1 MAAPIRDT
9 ARLRLLGQQARLR
22 DQIARNVAGSGSAAA
37 PRGKGPAKAAPR
49 PGLSLDPPRP
59 KARVKE
65 ATAADLA
72 EARDTLGDAVG
83 IKPFKD
89 YVRRGN

>member
-9 ARLRLLGQQARLR
+9 ERLRLLDQQARVR
-22 DQIARNVAGSGSAAA
+22 EQIARNVARPGGAAA
-37 PRGKGPAKAAPR
+37 PRGRKTR
-49 PGLSLDPPRP
+49 PGLSLEPPRP

-72 EARDTLGDAVG
+72 EARRTLGLSL
-83 IKPFKD
+83 IHISEPTRP
-89 YVRRGN
+89 Y